1 MNNIKI
7 GIIGGTGLYSMKELT
22 DIEEVKVETPFG
34 ETSDNF
40 IVGTIEGKRVAFLS
54 RHGRG
59 HKFLPSE
66 VNYRANIY
74 GFKKLG
80 VKEIIS
86 ISSVGSLKEEH
97 KPLDILIPDQFVDLT
112 KIRKTTFFGS
122 GIAAH
127 IQFGNPTCSH
137 LSSYVKKAADS
148 LEIPIKVGGTYVNM
162 EGPQFSTKAESNMY
176 RSFGF
181 DVIGM
186 TCATEAKLA
195 REAEICYVAISFITD
210 YDCWKESEEEVSVEM
225 VIQNLQKNIEN
236 AKKLIK
242 ETITILPEDRECTC
256 HSALKDAIISDKSLI
271 PPKVKE
277 DLDLL
282 IGKYLE

>member
-7 GIIGGTGLYSMKELT
+7 GIIGGTGLYSMKDLT

-34 ETSDNF
+34 ETSDNY
-40 IVGTIEGKRVAFLS
+40 IVGTLEGKRVAFLS

-59 HKFLPSE
+59 HKFIPSE

-80 VKEIIS
+80 IKEIIS

-112 KIRKTTFFGS
+112 KKRKSTFFGN

-127 IQFGNPTCSH
+127 VQFGNPTCSE
-137 LSSYVKKAADS
+137 LTSYVEKAAKS

-176 RSFGF
+176 RTFGF
-181 DVIGM
+181 DMIGM

-210 YDCWKESEEEVSVEM
+210 YDCWKESEEEVSVEL

-242 ETITILPEDRECTC
+242 ETVTLLPEERNCAC
-256 HSALKDAIISDKSLI
+256 HNALKDAIISDKSLI

-277 DLDLL
+277 ELS
-282 IGKYLE
+282 IIIKKYLE